1 MKIIVAGTGKVGNL
15 LADQLTRD
23 GHDLVVIDKDF
34 AALEAALE
42 QYDVMSIEGNSASM
56 SVLRAANIEQTD
68 LLIAATGEDETNLLT
83 CLTAKV
89 ESGHHNHRPGSLP
102 GIHGKYGYVG
112 GTAGAVPYR
121 QSGIPDRSRNHPI
134 VRPDEYGPRLCAGR
148 TRNRTGF

>member
-83 CLTAKV
+83 CLTAKGLNPDITTIARV
-89 ESGHHNHRPGSLP
+89 RSPEYMESTDMLEEQLGLSLTVNPEFQTAHEIISLLRYPGFL
-102 GIHGKYGYVG
+102 
-112 GTAGAVPYR
+112 
-121 QSGIPDRSRNHPI
+121 SREEFVNGL
-134 VRPDEYGPRLCAGR
+134 VDLV
-148 TRNRTGF
+148 